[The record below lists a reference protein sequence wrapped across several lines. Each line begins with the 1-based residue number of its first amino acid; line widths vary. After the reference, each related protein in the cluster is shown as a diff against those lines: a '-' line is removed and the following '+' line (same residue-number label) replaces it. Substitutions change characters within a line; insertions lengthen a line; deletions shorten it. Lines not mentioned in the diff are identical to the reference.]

1 VTAVTEAARPYAE
14 RLMTVEDVAAY
25 TTLSRTKI
33 ERAVKAG
40 DLRCGTPTRDGK
52 RSRLLFRRQ
61 DVDAW
66 LFDPKP
72 VARQVRSLPVP
83 VDPRS
88 RQRRRPS

>member
-1 VTAVTEAARPYAE
+1 VSASAEVASPYAE

-40 DLRCGTPTRDGK
+40 DLRCGTPSRDGK

-72 VARQVRSLPVP
+72 AARAVRSLPVP

-88 RQRRRPS
+88 RHRRRSS